1 MCTEDGHYFKE
12 ATITENDLF
21 LVYKI
26 TPPIFQKI
34 KILHRSWQQKIDWRK
49 KNCNLRLIFSEL
61 NN

>member
-26 TPPIFQKI
+26 TRPIFQKI
-34 KILHRSWQQKIDWRK
+34 KIPIYPFGHVSHQGEQQDT
-49 KNCNLRLIFSEL
+49 EVT
-61 NN
+61 